1 MLSCYVL
8 LACFSNLSHF
18 INFLCA
24 GAFPLHVYSTQ
35 LIHHSPLMA
44 ELLGGSQQNAESEG
58 GKVPSPSGIEP
69 EIKRDSKRDSKKRKD
84 SKSQPNPEP
93 KR

>member
-1 MLSCYVL
+1 MS
-8 LACFSNLSHF
+8 
-18 INFLCA
+18 
-24 GAFPLHVYSTQ
+24 
-35 LIHHSPLMA
+35 
-44 ELLGGSQQNAESEG
+44 ELLGGSQQNAEGDG

-69 EIKRDSKRDSKKRKD
+69 EPKRDSKRDSKKRKD